1 MIFLKPRYPAMQ
13 STDYCRGSYRYNNNG
28 YVRIIRAT
36 IHIPLNI
43 RTYTI
48 HQQLSHAKIEKSQQ
62 TSSNNKKCARQQTCR
77 QEYNLL
83 QRFRFFFS
91 LSLMSTNIPVTVYST
106 LFCWVK
112 LWIGVRHF
120 WRINLRCHCM

>member
-1 MIFLKPRYPAMQ
+1 MQ

-48 HQQLSHAKIEKSQQ
+48 YINSYRMPKSKKV
-62 TSSNNKKCARQQTCR
+62 NKQAATTRSARANEHVGRNTIC
-77 QEYNLL
+77 YNV
-83 QRFRFFFS
+83 FAFFS
-91 LSLMSTNIPVTVYST
+91 LSLMSANIPVAVYST

-112 LWIGVRHF
+112 LWIGVRHY
-120 WRINLRCHCM
+120 WRIALRCHCM

>member
-1 MIFLKPRYPAMQ
+1 MQ

-48 HQQLSHAKIEKSQQ
+48 YQQLSHAKIEKKSTNKQQ
-62 TSSNNKKCARQQTCR
+62 QQEVRAPTNMSAGI
-77 QEYNLL
+77 QFVTTFSL
-83 QRFRFFFS
+83 FFS

-112 LWIGVRHF
+112 LWIGVRH
-120 WRINLRCHCM
+120 L